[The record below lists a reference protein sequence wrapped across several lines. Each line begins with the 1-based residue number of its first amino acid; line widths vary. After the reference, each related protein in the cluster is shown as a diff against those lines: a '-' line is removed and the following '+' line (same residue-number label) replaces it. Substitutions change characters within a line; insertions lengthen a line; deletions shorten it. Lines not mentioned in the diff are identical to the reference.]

1 MMLLRTAMLSI
12 WFVLTLLLPADVL
25 AMPIFIKDL
34 AGLTITLDVEPSDTI
49 AMVKQKIQ
57 DIEGIPADRQRLLFA
72 GRELEDRRTLSDYNI
87 QQESTLHLV
96 LREPPPEPVDAL
108 PLGALL
114 LLGLLLPATLALR
127 HHRVRI

>member
-1 MMLLRTAMLSI
+1 MMLFRTAMLSI
-12 WFVLTLLLPADVL
+12 WFVLTLLLLADVL
-25 AMPIFIKDL
+25 AMPIFVKDL

-96 LREPPPEPVDAL
+96 LREPPPSPVNAL

-114 LLGLLLPATLALR
+114 LLGLLLPTTLALWR
-127 HHRVRI
+127 HRVRV